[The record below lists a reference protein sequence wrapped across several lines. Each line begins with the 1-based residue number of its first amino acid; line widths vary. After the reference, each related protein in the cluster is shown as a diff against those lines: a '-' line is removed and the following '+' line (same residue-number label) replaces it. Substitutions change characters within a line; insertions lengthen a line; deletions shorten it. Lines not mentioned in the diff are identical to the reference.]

1 MGCRWIAVC
10 EDVPSQIRSNGLPG
24 RTFDTPT
31 DPFGATSLGEGGRSL
46 RASSLNL
53 MTLLLEGDG
62 PEGRGESPVRQS
74 KCVQR
79 SFRGC
84 EGEKINFGSTKE

>member
-62 PEGRGESPVRQS
+62 PEGRGESHAQQNNVYSVSSAGAKGR
-74 KCVQR
+74 K
-79 SFRGC
+79 
-84 EGEKINFGSTKE
+84 